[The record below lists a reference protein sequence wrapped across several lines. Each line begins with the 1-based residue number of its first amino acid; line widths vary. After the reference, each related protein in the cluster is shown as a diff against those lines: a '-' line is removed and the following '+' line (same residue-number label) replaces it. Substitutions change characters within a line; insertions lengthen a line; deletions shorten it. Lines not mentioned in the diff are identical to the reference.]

1 MEYNLTIPEGF
12 AAEILE
18 LQQDTGF
25 SNRLSSQLARTF
37 PSKSYK
43 AKFFVLNAFFN
54 ARSILSRP
62 VLLNGFFFD
71 FLGFLNGVGRWCE
84 LSACGKI
91 KINFGAV

>member
-25 SNRLSSQLARTF
+25 SNRLSSQLARKF

-54 ARSILSRP
+54 ARGILSRP
-62 VLLNGFFFD
+62 IPFEWVFIWKNGRKKPGYRS
-71 FLGFLNGVGRWCE
+71 LGP
-84 LSACGKI
+84 
-91 KINFGAV
+91 